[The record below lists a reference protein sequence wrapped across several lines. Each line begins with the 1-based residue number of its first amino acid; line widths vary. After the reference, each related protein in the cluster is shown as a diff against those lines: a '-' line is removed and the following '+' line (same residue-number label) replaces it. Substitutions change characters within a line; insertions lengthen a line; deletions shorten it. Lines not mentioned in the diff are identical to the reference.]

1 MFEVRLFAT
10 FRTGRQK
17 SYSFST
23 EEYKTARDVCAL
35 LDIAPEDVAILL
47 INGFHSKIDDELKD
61 GDLVSMF
68 PPCAGG

>member
-1 MFEVRLFAT
+1 MIEVRLFAT
-10 FRTGRQK
+10 FRLGRQK
-17 SYSFST
+17 SYSLSVD
-23 EEYKTARDVCAL
+23 EYRTSRDICSL
-35 LDIAPEDVAILL
+35 LDIDPDDVAILL